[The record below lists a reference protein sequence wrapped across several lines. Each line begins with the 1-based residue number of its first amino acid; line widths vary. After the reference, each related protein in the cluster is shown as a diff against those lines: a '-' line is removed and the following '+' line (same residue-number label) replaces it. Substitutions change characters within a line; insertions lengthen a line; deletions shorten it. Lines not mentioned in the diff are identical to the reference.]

1 MCGRYLMH
9 APPELLAELFELQE
23 IPIVTPR
30 YNIAPTQQVLACRQT
45 DKGRELV
52 ALHWGLIPSWADD
65 SKIGYKMINARS
77 DGVATKPSYRSA
89 FKKRRCL
96 IPATGF
102 YEWQAVKGEKKKQP
116 HLIRRKDGKPF
127 AFAGL
132 WEHWEKGEEPIDSC
146 TIITTDANRTLK
158 PIHERM
164 PVIVDKKDFK
174 LWLDPKVEKGEDLE
188 AVLKP
193 APDALLEAVPVGL
206 MVNNPSYDGPKCCE
220 PVSAA

>member
-1 MCGRYLMH
+1 AAGSLCGVGAKGYTLMCGRYLMH

-132 WEHWEKGEEPIDSC
+132 WENWEKG
-146 TIITTDANRTLK
+146 
-158 PIHERM
+158 
-164 PVIVDKKDFK
+164 
-174 LWLDPKVEKGEDLE
+174 
-188 AVLKP
+188 
-193 APDALLEAVPVGL
+193 
-206 MVNNPSYDGPKCCE
+206 
-220 PVSAA
+220 